1 MSGKASLLRFL
12 VLMAAPMGAG
22 IWTVG
27 QLISHGLDQ
36 LLCNE
41 LKNGPL
47 QDIRLR
53 ISLQC
58 QAPV

>member
-1 MSGKASLLRFL
+1 
-12 VLMAAPMGAG
+12 MAAPMGAG
-22 IWTVG
+22 IWSVG

-41 LKNGPL
+41 LKNGSL
-47 QDIRLR
+47 QNVCLR

-58 QAPV
+58 QAPA